1 VRQQKGRDRI
11 IEEMPVAESHR
22 QPTVDSGEQKSSY
35 TIMLVEDDRE
45 IGRLMRFLFELEG
58 LHVVATDDYDEVLP
72 LLHQALPDVV
82 LMDVLL
88 QGQQTIE
95 LMRQMRQSDGDT
107 ARIPVVMTSA
117 VDYGPECLQAGA
129 DHFILKPF
137 LPDEVV
143 QEVIDL
149 SRRRADEATHNC
161 PGTQAQRETKQ
172 VDQALT
178 TKLSY

>member
-1 VRQQKGRDRI
+1 
-11 IEEMPVAESHR
+11 MPVAESHL
-22 QPTVDSGEQKSSY
+22 QPTVDSGEQRSPY
-35 TIMLVEDDRE
+35 TVMLVEDDRE

-58 LHVVATDDYDEVLP
+58 LHVVATDDYEEVLP

-82 LMDVLL
+82 LMDVLV

-95 LMRQMRQSDGDT
+95 LVRQMRQSDGEA

-117 VDYGPECLQAGA
+117 VDCGPECLQAGA

-149 SRRRADEATHNC
+149 SKRQVGKATHDC

-178 TKLSY
+178 AKLLY